1 MVQIADTSADTTEIV
16 VEPGSHDIVIKRVFD
31 APRELVYRVM
41 TDPALVGRWWGPG
54 VLTTEVDVM
63 EVRHGGRW
71 RYVQRDPDGNE
82 YAFRGVYH
90 EVGPERIIQTFE
102 WEGLPGHVSLDSLT
116 LEESGGRTTYLGVS
130 VFQSVEDRD
139 GMVASGMEG
148 GLREGMLRL
157 EALLR
162 ELGGAA

>member
-1 MVQIADTSADTTEIV
+1 MAQAADTSRDTTEIV
-16 VEPGSHDIVIKRVFD
+16 IEPGRHDIVIKRVFD
-31 APRELVYRVM
+31 APRDVVFRAM
-41 TDPALVGRWWGPG
+41 TDPRLIPSWWGPG
-54 VLTTEVDVM
+54 YLTTTVDVM

-71 RYVQRDPDGNE
+71 RYVQRDPEGNE

-90 EVGPERIIQTFE
+90 EVTPERTIQTFE

-116 LEESGGRTTYLGVS
+116 LDEHDGRTTYLGVS

-139 GMVASGMEG
+139 GMVASGMET

-157 EALLR
+157 EALI
-162 ELGGAA
+162 GGMAGD

>member
-1 MVQIADTSADTTEIV
+1 MVDVSKDTTEIV
-16 VEPGSHDIVIKRVFD
+16 VEPGRHDIVIKRTFD
-31 APRELVYRVM
+31 APRDVVYRAM
-41 TDPALVGRWWGPG
+41 TDPALVPSWWGPG
-54 VLTTEVDVM
+54 YLATTVDVM

-90 EVGPERIIQTFE
+90 EVSPERIVQTFE

-116 LEESGGRTTYLGVS
+116 LEEKDGTTTYLGVS
-130 VFQSVEDRD
+130 VFQSIDDRD

-157 EALLR
+157 E
-162 ELGGAA
+162 ELIAGLVSRV

>member
-1 MVQIADTSADTTEIV
+1 MVKIADTSADTTEIV
-16 VEPGSHDIVIKRVFD
+16 VEPGRHDIVIKRVFD
-31 APRELVYRVM
+31 APRDVVFRAM
-41 TDPALVGRWWGPG
+41 TDPDLIPSWWGPG
-54 VLTTEVDVM
+54 SLSTEVEVM

-71 RYVQRDPDGNE
+71 RYVQRDADGNE

-90 EVGPERIIQTFE
+90 EVSPERITQTFE

-116 LEESGGRTTYLGVS
+116 LDEAGGRTTYLGVS

-157 EALLR
+157 ERLIGEISA
-162 ELGGAA
+162 GG